1 MRGSCDGCRVTRS
14 TPVRPVFRA
23 LAWVLGPLLLG
34 AGVLLVVLDLIGRR
48 PHGWPAWSHT
58 AHLGFW
64 LGVGNFFIGM
74 LILKTA
80 RTGKDPYTVRPGEA
94 SRAPGEADG

>member
-1 MRGSCDGCRVTRS
+1 MSRS
-14 TPVRPVFRA
+14 TPVRPVFRV

-34 AGVLLVVLDLIGRR
+34 AGLLLVVLDLSGRR
-48 PHGWPAWSHT
+48 PRGWPPWSHN

-64 LGVGNFFIGM
+64 LGVGNFFIGL

-80 RTGKDPYTVRPGEA
+80 RTGRDPYTVTPDEA
-94 SRAPGEADG
+94 SSAGGEADG